1 MITVVVAD
9 DHYLVRQGVR
19 ALLDNAAGIQVV
31 GEAENGEQAVQLVQE
46 LQPDVV
52 VMDISMPEMDG
63 IRATERIRSLQN
75 HTRVVILSMYAN
87 IDLVEQA
94 LKKGATGY
102 LLKRSTTAELVKA
115 VEAAKE
121 GKQFLSA
128 AITGE
133 AG

>member
-31 GEAENGEQAVQLVQE
+31 GEAENGEQAVQLVE
-46 LQPDVV
+46 DLAPDVV

-63 IRATERIRSLQN
+63 IRATEKIRSMQN

-94 LKKGATGY
+94 LKKGAIGY
-102 LLKRSTTAELVKA
+102 LLKRSTTSELVKA
-115 VEAAKE
+115 VQAAKE
-121 GKQFLSA
+121 GKQFLSQ

-133 AG
+133 A

>member
-1 MITVVVAD
+1 
-9 DHYLVRQGVR
+9 
-19 ALLDNAAGIQVV
+19 
-31 GEAENGEQAVQLVQE
+31 
-46 LQPDVV
+46 
-52 VMDISMPEMDG
+52 
-63 IRATERIRSLQN
+63 
-75 HTRVVILSMYAN
+75 MYAN